1 MKISDFFRNLKRK
14 LKINKEKKIE
24 NENLEELNNITPTKK
39 LDLISLIEKRQNINP
54 EKVSTIKVDEEIK
67 HYQEIILDQKNK
79 GTPEKLLTAL
89 RQKVVELQTEKLKIE
104 IIYEL
109 LNQDNLLKTAFGK
122 ARQKDIYN
130 LLIKKHKTEDFDLFD
145 FKKRIQ
151 DISSLLKNSAD
162 QRNESE
168 KLEDYYRVLF

>member
-1 MKISDFFRNLKRK
+1 
-14 LKINKEKKIE
+14 
-24 NENLEELNNITPTKK
+24 
-39 LDLISLIEKRQNINP
+39 
-54 EKVSTIKVDEEIK
+54 
-67 HYQEIILDQKNK
+67 
-79 GTPEKLLTAL
+79 
-89 RQKVVELQTEKLKIE
+89 VVELQTEKLKIE

-130 LLIKKHKTEDFDLFD
+130 LLLKKHKTEDFDLFD

-168 KLEDYYRVLF
+168 KLEDYYRMLF